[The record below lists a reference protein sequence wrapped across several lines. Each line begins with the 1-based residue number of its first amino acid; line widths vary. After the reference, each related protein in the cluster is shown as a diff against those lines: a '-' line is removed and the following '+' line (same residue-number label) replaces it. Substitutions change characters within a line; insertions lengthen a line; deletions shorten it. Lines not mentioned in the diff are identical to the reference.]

1 MGAKWR
7 LSMKLTKKTLFLALI
22 FTFSKTFAETN
33 APGWDHFFN
42 VYYESAYLNRAGTG
56 AGLFVP
62 RIGFSNPETGWEVYL
77 VARTGIDSR
86 TFLEQSDQIYNDNF
100 LFMGAGIDQT
110 KWIKGVR
117 FSLQTGYS
125 MDLNPK
131 IKLGGADLRAGM
143 LSYHEV
149 EWIMNSLRSEV
160 YSEAFYVR
168 RYRNVLGSLHVRNF
182 WPLIQTGSDRY
193 QGIELGPVLQG
204 VVSGD
209 TAGFD
214 YNRFLEGQLG
224 VRLMFHTPIALSI
237 HALAIRGTR
246 FEKGSPIGAYQ
257 DARAVITG
265 MISW

>member
-1 MGAKWR
+1 MGAKWW
-7 LSMKLTKKTLFLALI
+7 LSMKHTKKTLFLASFFI
-22 FTFSKTFAETN
+22 FIQSFAETN
-33 APGWDHFFN
+33 APGWDRFFSA
-42 VYYESAYLNRAGTG
+42 YYESAYLNRAGTG

-62 RIGFSNPETGWEVYL
+62 RMGFSNPETGLEVYL

-110 KWIKGVR
+110 RWVKGVR
-117 FSLQTGYS
+117 FSLQAGYS

-143 LSYHEV
+143 LSYHEF
-149 EWIMNSLRSEV
+149 EWIPNSLRTEI

-168 RYRNVLGSLHVRNF
+168 RYRNMLGSIHLRNF
-182 WPLIQTGSDRY
+182 WPVIQTGADRY
-193 QGIELGPVLQG
+193 QGAEFGPLIQG
-204 VVSGD
+204 VASGD

-214 YNRFLEGQLG
+214 YNRFLEGQFG
-224 VRLMFHTPIALSI
+224 VRLLFHKPITLGI
-237 HALAIRGTR
+237 HALAVRGYR
-246 FEKGSPIGAYQ
+246 FEKSSPIGAYQ

-265 MISW
+265 MLAW